1 MPNKKV
7 QPKKAVAKQV
17 DLEESIEEVVKAVE
31 PTETTKDW
39 KHLKSPEPVK
49 PKWEYRDRT
58 YVLKTGKSPLLYTLP
73 SKHSQRKPLLWFD
86 EEKGYQRELRYATNQ
101 KSPFVDEQKGA
112 VTLGRIAMRNGM
124 VKVKKE
130 DVALQKLLSL
140 YHPLRDKIYYE
151 FDPVKVSV
159 NELDWIELELEALT
173 IAKSM
178 DIDMGEAILRAEYG
192 SEVNN
197 LSSSELK
204 RDLMIFAK
212 RQPALFIE
220 LANDDNVQLRNVGIK
235 AVEAK
240 IIALSVDQRT
250 FTYGE
255 GNRKLMTVPFDEHP
269 YSALAAFFKT
279 DEGMEVYKAILKR
292 LY

>member
-49 PKWEYRDRT
+49 PQWEYRDRT

-86 EEKGYQRELRYATNQ
+86 KEKGFQRELRYATNQ
-101 KSPFVDEQKGA
+101 KSPFVDEQKGT

-124 VKVKKE
+124 IKVKKE
-130 DVALQKLLSL
+130 DVSLQKLLSL
-140 YHPLRDKIYYE
+140 FHPLKDKIYYE
-151 FDPVKVSV
+151 FDPVQVSV

-178 DIDMGEAILRAEYG
+178 DIDMGEGILRAEYG
-192 SEVNN
+192 SQVND

-212 RQPALFIE
+212 RKPALFIE
-220 LANDDNVQLRNVGIK
+220 LANDDNVQLRNIGIK

-240 IIALSVDQRT
+240 IIALSADQRT

>member
-17 DLEESIEEVVKAVE
+17 DLEESIEEVVKTSE

-130 DVALQKLLSL
+130 DVSLQKLLSL

>member
-112 VTLGRIAMRNGM
+112 VTLGRIAMRNGI

>member
-1 MPNKKV
+1 
-7 QPKKAVAKQV
+7 
-17 DLEESIEEVVKAVE
+17 
-31 PTETTKDW
+31 
-39 KHLKSPEPVK
+39 
-49 PKWEYRDRT
+49 
-58 YVLKTGKSPLLYTLP
+58 
-73 SKHSQRKPLLWFD
+73 
-86 EEKGYQRELRYATNQ
+86 
-101 KSPFVDEQKGA
+101 
-112 VTLGRIAMRNGM
+112 
-124 VKVKKE
+124 
-130 DVALQKLLSL
+130 
-140 YHPLRDKIYYE
+140 
-151 FDPVKVSV
+151 
-159 NELDWIELELEALT
+159 
-173 IAKSM
+173 M
-178 DIDMGEAILRAEYG
+178 DIDTAEGILRAEYG
-192 SEVNN
+192 SKVNE

-212 RQPALFIE
+212 RQPGLFIE

-240 IIALSVDQRT
+240 IINLSADQRT

>member
-17 DLEESIEEVVKAVE
+17 DLEESIQEVVTAVE

-39 KHLKSPEPVK
+39 KPVK
-49 PKWEYRDRT
+49 PVEPQWEYRDRT

-86 EEKGYQRELRYATNQ
+86 EEKGFQRELRYATNQ
-101 KSPFVDEQKGA
+101 KSPFVDEQKGT
-112 VTLGRIAMRNGM
+112 VTLGRIAMRNGLI
-124 VKVKKE
+124 KVKKE
-130 DVALQKLLSL
+130 DVSLQKLLSL

-173 IAKSM
+173 LARDM
-178 DIDMGEAILRAEYG
+178 DIDTGEGILRAEYG
-192 SEVNN
+192 SKVND

-220 LANDDNVQLRNVGIK
+220 LANDDNVQLRNIGIK
-235 AVEAK
+235 AAEAK
-240 IIALSVDQRT
+240 IINLSADQRT

-269 YSALAAFFKT
+269 YSALASFFKT